1 MQETARQIRGT
12 MGKAIIRLKD
22 IADKTGFSTNTVS
35 LALRDSPRIPEA
47 TRAIIRQAADA
58 LNYLPNQIAKSL
70 VSRETKTVGLVL
82 TDITNPVLT
91 RVAQAVQAGLAAR
104 GYGILLAT
112 SSNQLEE
119 EKRALALFRSRQVD
133 GMLIYPTNHRLIEHL
148 RVLRAAGY
156 PIVLLVGDPDAGIDA
171 VSIDERAGAHKAVK
185 HLTDLGHRRIGLIDA
200 ANPLGNSEKR
210 EGYLKALAEAG
221 IAFDT
226 SLVVEP
232 RGHDAAAG
240 YFATDRLM
248 QREDRP
254 TALFA
259 GNDSQAIGALSW
271 ARTHDIA
278 VPEQFAVIGFDNIEF
293 GQYASVPLSS
303 VDYAVDRVTD
313 LAIDRLMELIAA
325 PDRLPPPT
333 VTQIEPDL
341 VVRRSTSAP
350 NGKKES

>member
-1 MQETARQIRGT
+1 

-35 LALRDSPRIPEA
+35 LALRESPRIPEA
-47 TRAIIRQAADA
+47 TRAIIQRAADE

-91 RVAQAVQAGLAAR
+91 RVAQAVQARLAAR

-112 SSNQLEE
+112 SNNQLDE

-133 GMLIYPTNHRLIEHL
+133 GMLIYPTNHRQIEHL
-148 RVLRAAGY
+148 RSLRAAGY
-156 PIVLLVGDPDAGIDA
+156 PIVLLVADPDAGIDA
-171 VSIDERAGAHKAVK
+171 VSIDERKGAHKAVK
-185 HLTDLGHRRIGLIDA
+185 HLIDLGHRRIGLIDA

-210 EGYLKALAEAG
+210 EGYLRALADAS
-221 IAFDT
+221 IPFDPG
-226 SLVVEP
+226 LVVEP

-240 YFATDRLM
+240 YYATDRLM
-248 QREDRP
+248 QRDDRP

-271 ARTHDIA
+271 ARAHDVA
-278 VPEQFAVIGFDNIEF
+278 VPESFAVVGFDNIEL
-293 GQYASVPLSS
+293 GQYASVPLTS
-303 VDYAVDRVTD
+303 VDYAVEKVTD
-313 LAIDRLMELIAA
+313 LAIERLMELIAA
-325 PDRLPPPT
+325 PDRLPPPS
-333 VTQIEPDL
+333 VTEIEPDL

-350 NGKKES
+350 RRHEES